1 MMAEAEITTSL
12 DTTAAPPPFLEDG
25 AAHPPTDPAVFEAE
39 MNPHLDALYRNG
51 LRLTGNANDA
61 EDLLQDTYLRAFRFF
76 YQYQPGTNAKAW
88 LFRIMNTVFLND
100 YRKKARQGE
109 TVSYD
114 GLEDFYLYN
123 RLTEDVAGADHPE
136 TANPEKAVLEKLDIE
151 TIQRAIDVLPIEFR
165 ETVALATLEEMS
177 YQEIA
182 DTLEIPVG
190 TVRSRLSRGRKL
202 LQKALWELP
211 QWRGAAVP
219 ERGGVGRRSAWMT
232 CPTWNTARGKA
243 ETWNRSARRTA
254 SGPPTFTPATKPSA
268 ASTTTLTTN

>member
-1 MMAEAEITTSL
+1 MADTQTIETPLSEIV
-12 DTTAAPPPFLEDG
+12 PPLPPLTEDV
-25 AAHPPTDPAVFEAE
+25 AAHPPTDPALFEAE
-39 MNPHLDALYRNG
+39 MNPHLDALYRNA

-61 EDLLQDTYLRAFRFF
+61 EDLLQDTYLRAYRFF

-100 YRKKARQGE
+100 YRKKVRQGE

-123 RLTEDVAGADHPE
+123 RLVEDFSGNDHPE
-136 TANPEKAVLEKLDIE
+136 VENPEKAVLEQLEIE
-151 TIQRAIDVLPIEFR
+151 MIQRAIDALPIEFR

-182 DTLEIPVG
+182 DTLSIPVG

-202 LQKALWELP
+202 LQKALWDYLSGDGS
-211 QWRGAAVP
+211 RG
-219 ERGGVGRRSAWMT
+219 
-232 CPTWNTARGKA
+232 
-243 ETWNRSARRTA
+243 
-254 SGPPTFTPATKPSA
+254 
-268 ASTTTLTTN
+268 

>member
-1 MMAEAEITTSL
+1 MTEL
-12 DTTAAPPPFLEDG
+12 DTLAVLDTPEPLPLGDAPAAP
-25 AAHPPTDPAVFEAE
+25 PPTDPALFESE
-39 MNPHLDALYRNG
+39 MNPHLDALYRNA

-61 EDLLQDTYLRAFRFF
+61 EDLLQDTYLRAYRFF

-100 YRKKARQGE
+100 YRRKSRQGE

-123 RLTEDVAGADHPE
+123 RLTEDGVGSLGGDHPE
-136 TANPEKAVLEKLDIE
+136 TENPERAVLEKLDIE
-151 TIQRAIDVLPIEFR
+151 MISQAIDKLPPEFR
-165 ETVALATLEEMS
+165 DTVALATLEEMS

-202 LQKALWELP
+202 LQRALWGYLNGEET
-211 QWRGAAVP
+211 RG
-219 ERGGVGRRSAWMT
+219 
-232 CPTWNTARGKA
+232 
-243 ETWNRSARRTA
+243 
-254 SGPPTFTPATKPSA
+254 
-268 ASTTTLTTN
+268 

>member
-1 MMAEAEITTSL
+1 MAEL
-12 DTTAAPPPFLEDG
+12 DTQTLEAPSPVQSALGDAP
-25 AAHPPTDPAVFEAE
+25 AVPRPTDPVLFEAE
-39 MNPHLDALYRNG
+39 MNPHLDALYRNA

-61 EDLLQDTYLRAFRFF
+61 EDLLQDTYLRAYRFF

-100 YRKKARQGE
+100 YRRKSRQGE

-123 RLTEDVAGADHPE
+123 RPTEDGVSGVGGEHLE
-136 TANPEKAVLEKLDIE
+136 TENPEKAVLEKIDIE
-151 TIQRAIDVLPIEFR
+151 AIERAIQALPIEFR
-165 ETVALATLEEMS
+165 DTVALATLEEMS

-202 LQKALWELP
+202 LQRALWDYLNGEEI
-211 QWRGAAVP
+211 RG
-219 ERGGVGRRSAWMT
+219 
-232 CPTWNTARGKA
+232 
-243 ETWNRSARRTA
+243 
-254 SGPPTFTPATKPSA
+254 
-268 ASTTTLTTN
+268 

>member
-1 MMAEAEITTSL
+1 MTETQLADAQTLEPQSAPLPLPDEEA
-12 DTTAAPPPFLEDG
+12 
-25 AAHPPTDPAVFEAE
+25 AAHPPTNPALFEAE
-39 MNPHLDALYRNG
+39 MNPHLDALYRNA
-51 LRLTGNANDA
+51 LRLTGNSNDA
-61 EDLLQDTYLRAFRFF
+61 DDLLQDTYLRAYRFF

-123 RLTEDVAGADHPE
+123 RLSEDSSGGDHPE
-136 TANPEKAVLEKLDIE
+136 AENPEKAVLEQLDIE
-151 TIQRAIDVLPIEFR
+151 MIQKAIDALPIEFR

-182 DTLEIPVG
+182 DILHIPVG

-202 LQKALWELP
+202 LQKSLWEYLN
-211 QWRGAAVP
+211 GN
-219 ERGGVGRRSAWMT
+219 GSHG
-232 CPTWNTARGKA
+232 
-243 ETWNRSARRTA
+243 
-254 SGPPTFTPATKPSA
+254 
-268 ASTTTLTTN
+268 

>member
-1 MMAEAEITTSL
+1 MAETQTAEIQAVDSL
-12 DTTAAPPPFLEDG
+12 TPLQGLMDPEP
-25 AAHPPTDPAVFEAE
+25 AHPPTDPAIFESE
-39 MNPHLDALYRNG
+39 MNPHLDALYRNA

-61 EDLLQDTYLRAFRFF
+61 EDLLQDTYLRAYRFF

-123 RLTEDVAGADHPE
+123 RLVEDLSGSDHPE
-136 TANPEKAVLEKLDIE
+136 VQNPEKAVLEQLDIE
-151 TIQRAIDVLPIEFR
+151 MIQRAIDALPIEFR

-182 DTLEIPVG
+182 DTLSIPVG

-202 LQKALWELP
+202 LQKALWDYLSGDGS
-211 QWRGAAVP
+211 RG
-219 ERGGVGRRSAWMT
+219 
-232 CPTWNTARGKA
+232 
-243 ETWNRSARRTA
+243 
-254 SGPPTFTPATKPSA
+254 
-268 ASTTTLTTN
+268 

>member
-1 MMAEAEITTSL
+1 MVKAEVQPGGGV
-12 DTTAAPPPFLEDG
+12 TAPEFISDVLPPLEGEGTDSI
-25 AAHPPTDPAVFEAE
+25 AARPPTDPDLFESE
-39 MNPHLDALYRNG
+39 MSPHLDALYRNA

-123 RLTEDVAGADHPE
+123 RLVDDLSGSDHPE
-136 TANPEKAVLEKLDIE
+136 IENPERAVLEQLDIE
-151 TIQRAIDVLPIEFR
+151 TIQQAISALPIEFR
-165 ETVALATLEEMS
+165 DTVALATLEEMS

-182 DTLEIPVG
+182 DTLSIPVG

-202 LQKALWELP
+202 LQKALWEYLHGEES
-211 QWRGAAVP
+211 RG
-219 ERGGVGRRSAWMT
+219 
-232 CPTWNTARGKA
+232 
-243 ETWNRSARRTA
+243 
-254 SGPPTFTPATKPSA
+254 
-268 ASTTTLTTN
+268 

>member
-1 MMAEAEITTSL
+1 MAELELQSGGGV
-12 DTTAAPPPFLEDG
+12 AAPELALDAALPLDG
-25 AAHPPTDPAVFEAE
+25 ADDVIARPPTDPDLFEAE
-39 MNPHLDALYRNG
+39 MSPHLDALYRNG

-100 YRKKARQGE
+100 YRKKARQGD

-123 RLTEDVAGADHPE
+123 RLVEDLSGGSDHPE
-136 TANPEKAVLEKLDIE
+136 IENPERAVLEQLSIE
-151 TIQRAIDVLPIEFR
+151 TIQQAIDALPVEFR
-165 ETVALATLEEMS
+165 DTVALATLEEMS

-182 DTLEIPVG
+182 DTLSIPVG

-202 LQKALWELP
+202 LQKALWEYLHGDES
-211 QWRGAAVP
+211 RG
-219 ERGGVGRRSAWMT
+219 
-232 CPTWNTARGKA
+232 
-243 ETWNRSARRTA
+243 
-254 SGPPTFTPATKPSA
+254 
-268 ASTTTLTTN
+268 